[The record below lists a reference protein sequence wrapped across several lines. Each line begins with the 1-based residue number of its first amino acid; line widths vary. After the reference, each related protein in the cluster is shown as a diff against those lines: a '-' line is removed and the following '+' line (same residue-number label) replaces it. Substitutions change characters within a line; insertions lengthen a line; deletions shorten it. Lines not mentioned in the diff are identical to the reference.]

1 MMVGTL
7 LLNFWAALAAFTFYF
22 LIMFQKPESPF
33 SIIIGSFIFAIIGFV
48 AMFIIRYLIGY
59 ILYTPEDNIEASN
72 KDENKSNT
80 QASQQPKES
89 TSSFEMNDSSSGE
102 IAKVVRTMMNS

>member
-7 LLNFWAALAAFTFYF
+7 LLNFWAALAGFTISF
-22 LIMFQKPESPF
+22 LIMFQKPGSPF
-33 SIIIGSFIFAIIGFV
+33 NIIIGSFMFAIIGFV

-72 KDENKSNT
+72 EDENKSDT
-80 QASQQPKES
+80 KASQQSKES
-89 TSSFEMNDSSSGE
+89 TSSFEMNDSSSEE